1 MAKTRP
7 GVITYFSMRTAIEK
21 LTNEQAGKLY
31 KAILTYGQ
39 DGIEPDFCGDMALQL
54 MWAVTKPQIDA
65 DGVTYTS
72 KVESGN
78 YAAYYKKA
86 KRAGIDP
93 ISYDVWVSLSP
104 ENRDDLLT
112 MTVNDR

>member
-1 MAKTRP
+1 MSKARP

-21 LTNEQAGKLY
+21 LTDDQAGKLY
-31 KAILTYGQ
+31 KAILIYGQ
-39 DGIEPDFCGDMALQL
+39 EGIEPNFYGDMALQL

-78 YAAYYKKA
+78 YAAYCKKA
-86 KRAGIDP
+86 KRAGIAP
-93 ISYDVWVSLSP
+93 IPYEVWVAFPAEDRNSLVP
-104 ENRDDLLT
+104 
-112 MTVNDR
+112 NDR